1 MPQCQCGPTEGGLD
15 HLVHLVEKQLRAQL
29 DPSRGRRGIGRW
41 ERHRVAIDVATVGR
55 VDPATAGIGPP
66 RSPGEV
72 PGPQPPRRVPP
83 WCGRA
88 DGSRGRLWR
97 FVFCGARRDRASVP
111 GSPFHSL
118 RAPAAPGAAEGSRR
132 LRACS
137 CCACLGYRSFD
148 RGCPV
153 AHRIRVAAC
162 SVAVSAGTSSSAS
175 RAPCRPN
182 RCMMPPCPPSPVDAV
197 VFQSN
202 PICAS
207 RPRRGASAAIT
218 SCSRSSGPRFAATR
232 RRRLIRWRCLARAA
246 PTVVLAASPSPPAA
260 RVQRSCRNVVR
271 GVAHGPEQIGDGRC
285 VAPGSRGRHRDAR
298 GVDSG
303 ARRDDQ

>member
-182 RCMMPPCPPSPVDAV
+182 RCMMRLAHHRRWMLLCSNRIRFVPVG
-197 VFQSN
+197 
-202 PICAS
+202 
-207 RPRRGASAAIT
+207 RG
-218 SCSRSSGPRFAATR
+218 
-232 RRRLIRWRCLARAA
+232 
-246 PTVVLAASPSPPAA
+246 
-260 RVQRSCRNVVR
+260 VVR
-271 GVAHGPEQIGDGRC
+271 AQRLPHVVGHRVRGSQP
-285 VAPGSRGRHRDAR
+285 PGA
-298 GVDSG
+298 VD
-303 ARRDDQ
+303 